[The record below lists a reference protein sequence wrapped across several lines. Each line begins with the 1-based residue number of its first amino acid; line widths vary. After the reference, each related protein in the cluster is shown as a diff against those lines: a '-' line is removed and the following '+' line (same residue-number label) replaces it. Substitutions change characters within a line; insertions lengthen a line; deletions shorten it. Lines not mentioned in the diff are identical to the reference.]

1 MSAEQ
6 REEKREITPPVVKSA
21 LRRGNRSTG
30 FPSFFVRRKI
40 ANDFR
45 PVGPERV
52 QPVDARCSEKNVTC
66 VFIKKKREREREKG
80 EE

>member
-1 MSAEQ
+1 
-6 REEKREITPPVVKSA
+6 
-21 LRRGNRSTG
+21 
-30 FPSFFVRRKI
+30 
-40 ANDFR
+40 
-45 PVGPERV
+45 V